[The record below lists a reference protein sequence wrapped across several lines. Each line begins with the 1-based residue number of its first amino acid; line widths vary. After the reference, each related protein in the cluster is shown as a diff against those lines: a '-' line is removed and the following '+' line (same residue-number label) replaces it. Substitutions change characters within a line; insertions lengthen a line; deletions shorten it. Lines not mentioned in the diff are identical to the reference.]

1 MADETPD
8 YRGYWRSTRRLTVG
22 LLVLWALVT
31 FLPAYYAAPLNRYDF
46 LGFPLGFYLAAQGTL
61 LAYLA
66 IVHIYVRRM
75 KTLDQRHGVGEQSAS
90 EA

>member
-1 MADETPD
+1 MPERTPD
-8 YRGYWRSTRRLTVG
+8 YPGYWRATRLLTLT
-22 LLVLWALVT
+22 LLIVWALVT

-66 IVHIYVRRM
+66 IVHYYVKAMAR
-75 KTLDQRHGVGEQSAS
+75 LDLRYGVGEQSGPPS
-90 EA
+90 